1 MGVTDA
7 IYRFG
12 GFELDVGRGLLH
24 SDAGDLYL
32 RPKSY
37 ELLRHLVE
45 NPQRLMPKDELVDLL
60 WPDVAVCDD
69 SLAQCIRDVRRTL
82 GDDGTRF
89 IKTLPRRGYMF
100 VADVERLTSCGKSRE
115 SAPAPLPPRQSAAIA
130 ILGLAMVLGIALL
143 WTTSRETTTA
153 PHSGRLAVAVLPFA
167 SVGPE
172 QAHLGEGLA
181 EDVVAAVARFRDL
194 AVIARSSSFRYDPH
208 DEDLRK
214 IARELGVDYV
224 LRGSVRRTA
233 DHLRVTAQ
241 LLDLHTFATVWME
254 QYDRPFAEL
263 LSIPDEV
270 ASGVAAR
277 LVGHA
282 REAAAVRLGGR
293 DAATLLAYEL
303 VLRGRRAYRTF
314 SQEGAIEARELARR
328 AIELDPEF
336 PPGWELLA
344 VAMLQF
350 YLQPYDESQGSRPVL
365 EEAHAAALRAV
376 ALDPAYSTAR
386 AVVGYTL
393 LWLRQHEESIKALH
407 EAVALNANDANAF
420 TALAEVL
427 AFNGDHAAALE
438 AWDRAQELD
447 PLSPP
452 LRLALKARSHTFLG
466 QPEAAFELANACA
479 LAAPRLSPCFV
490 QLAIA
495 AQEAGREREAEEAVA
510 RLLEIN
516 PRFTITRQLQLVPI
530 RHADEATRFA
540 HLLRSAGL
548 PD

>member
-1 MGVTDA
+1 MGASGA

-12 GFELDVGRGLLH
+12 GFELDVGRGLLR
-24 SDAGDLYL
+24 AQAEDLYL

-69 SLAQCIRDVRRTL
+69 SLAQCVRDVRKAL
-82 GDDGTRF
+82 GDDGNRF
-89 IKTLPRRGYMF
+89 IRTLPRRGYMF
-100 VADVERLTSCGKSRE
+100 VADVERLPLRGGTLEG
-115 SAPAPLPPRQSAAIA
+115 APVPMPPRRGAAIA
-130 ILGLAMVLGIALL
+130 ALAVALALGVALL
-143 WTTSRETTTA
+143 WALSREATA
-153 PHSGRLAVAVLPFA
+153 PHSGRLSVAVLPFA
-167 SVGPE
+167 SIGQE

-214 IARELGVDYV
+214 IARELGVDYL

-241 LLDLHTFATVWME
+241 LLDPRTLATLWME
-254 QYDRPFAEL
+254 QYDRPFAEVL
-263 LSIPDEV
+263 AIPDEV
-270 ASGVAAR
+270 ANGVAAQ
-277 LVGHA
+277 LVGHV
-282 REAAAVRLGGR
+282 REAAAARLGGE

-303 VLRGRRAYRTF
+303 VLRGRRVYRTF
-314 SQEGAIEARELARR
+314 SRESALEARDLAQR
-328 AIELDPEF
+328 AVALDPEF
-336 PPGWELLA
+336 APAWELLA
-344 VAMLQF
+344 VVLLQF
-350 YLQPYDESQGSRPVL
+350 YLQPYDTSQGSRSVL
-365 EEAHAAALRAV
+365 EDAHSAALRAV
-376 ALDPAYSTAR
+376 TLDPAYSTAR

-393 LWLRQHEESIKALH
+393 LWLRQHEESINALR
-407 EAVALNANDANAF
+407 EAVALNPNDTNAF
-420 TALAEVL
+420 TALAEAL
-427 AFNGDHAAALE
+427 AFSGDHAAALE

-447 PLSPP
+447 PFSPP

-466 QPEAAFELANACA
+466 QPEIAFELASACA
-479 LAAPRLSPCFV
+479 SAAPRLSPCFV

-495 AQEAGREREAEEAVA
+495 AKEAGREREAEEAAA

-516 PRFTITRQLQLVPI
+516 PRFTISRQLQLVPI
-530 RHADEATRFA
+530 RHAEDAARFA
-540 HLLRSAGL
+540 ALLRSAGL
-548 PD
+548 PE